1 MPDAPP
7 EAEAAAAEPEL
18 AEIEE
23 APAADEPAPP
33 LDDLVISG
41 PEPAAARTSA
51 RTSPGRRTS
60 ARAARKEGRSKAA
73 LLVGVAAV
81 IALLIAAA
89 ILLRGEIVRLWPASS
104 AAFAGMGLAV
114 NETGLV
120 IEKVKFEP
128 TFQGGRPVLSVTG
141 AVRNVT
147 KAAVETPP
155 IRFSLLDKDGQPVS
169 AKVAR
174 PLGGDVPPGATRY
187 FAVALQD
194 PPSTAASLDVAFET
208 AAAADAA
215 PEAPH
220 AEAAPADGPTPIEAQ
235 PLPADSPD
243 ALPKHG

>member
-1 MPDAPP
+1 MILTCPECATSYFVDDSRIPAGGRSVKCTSCGARWRVMPDAPP

-89 ILLRGEIVRLWPASS
+89 ILLNRSS
-104 AAFAGMGLAV
+104 
-114 NETGLV
+114 
-120 IEKVKFEP
+120 
-128 TFQGGRPVLSVTG
+128 
-141 AVRNVT
+141 
-147 KAAVETPP
+147 
-155 IRFSLLDKDGQPVS
+155 
-169 AKVAR
+169 
-174 PLGGDVPPGATRY
+174 
-187 FAVALQD
+187 
-194 PPSTAASLDVAFET
+194 
-208 AAAADAA
+208 
-215 PEAPH
+215 
-220 AEAAPADGPTPIEAQ
+220 
-235 PLPADSPD
+235 
-243 ALPKHG
+243 